1 VVANGIC
8 FTCTATA
15 QLFLPLLPPLP
26 FLLCRAFTDAMD
38 SLFEKANAISPL
50 KNNAKGTKSANKRA
64 HAAKPTPE
72 DDRTTISLAQH
83 TSLPRSLRPKD
94 ELPADVPT
102 HSHVPNKKL
111 RTQLNRQSAHSTRAR
126 AMVQDAAL
134 LLNDDA
140 GMVQVEDEIER
151 TWRVSQTDI
160 AQGAGEEA
168 AKGRREWKLDGGPYR
183 CRYTRNGR

>member
-1 VVANGIC
+1 MEGVSA
-8 FTCTATA
+8 CTATA
-15 QLFLPLLPPLP
+15 QLFLPLLLLAL
-26 FLLCRAFTDAMD
+26 LLCRGFAGAMD
-38 SLFEKANAISPL
+38 SLFAKADAIRPL
-50 KNNAKGTKSANKRA
+50 KNNFKGTKSANKRA
-64 HAAKPTPE
+64 HATKPTP
-72 DDRTTISLAQH
+72 DADRTAISLVQH
-83 TSLPRSLRPKD
+83 TSLPRSLRPTD
-94 ELPADVPT
+94 DLPADMPT

-151 TWRVSQTDI
+151 TWRVSQIDI